1 MNLTLPISNPIWIS
15 FVILLLV
22 LTIPILMQR
31 IRCPQIAG
39 LILTGMI
46 IGSNGFNL
54 IENSP
59 SQLSFCGQLGM
70 LFIMFFAGLEIDIEQ
85 VRKSKTHGVLFG
97 IFTFIIPGALCYLA
111 CIKLLNLDNTV
122 SLVISCIL
130 GSHTLIAYPIISRYG
145 LSKLPIVTIA
155 VIGGLI
161 AITSALIIFSV
172 VQTTTTKAN
181 SWTYFLRFAI
191 ESIAYIFVIIFFYP
205 RLTRFFFKQDKNSFH
220 HFIFIM
226 LLLALSAGLAQLIGL
241 ESIIGA
247 FLAGIVLGRYIQGN
261 QALTNRIDFVG
272 NTFFVPFFLLN
283 TGMMINP
290 QSFIEGWDTIRIFA
304 ILFTICTFGKWIV
317 AFVFQK
323 ILKED
328 RHSRRIL
335 FGLSEAHAAGS
346 FAISFA
352 CIKLNLMDND
362 TLSVIVLIVL
372 FSCILS
378 TLVTEYSAYCKHKL
392 RTSQNKKES
401 MVEKNL
407 IHFTN
412 HHSVQSI
419 IDITNAIRTVSAE
432 QVGIHVTIN
441 GEHAKDFLRIGQEI
455 LDMANADAAES
466 GISMVFQNRIGN
478 NINDSIVNSA
488 NESDATRILLRLPV
502 PSQVNNHFY
511 NDFIN
516 PFVQDYAKELLFA
529 RVSIPLN
536 TVRNIIVIIPTPI
549 QPNIFIKNGVKM
561 FANMCGKIQCRIEFY
576 SDNTTLSYIHSYA
589 DTFNV
594 QKSHFYPIENIQ
606 DLDMVISGLK
616 NDHLLVLWGART
628 EHITHKHDDFAE
640 IFNQIQYLPAESNI
654 MLFYPQCNL
663 SVIENFV
670 INKTISHR
678 TDGDL
683 LKILRM

>member
-1 MNLTLPISNPIWIS
+1 MSAIFPLQNPIWVT
-15 FVILLLV
+15 FTILLSVLV
-22 LTIPILMQR
+22 VPILMQR

-46 IGSNGFNL
+46 IGSNGLDL

-85 VRKSKTHGVLFG
+85 VRKSKLHGILFG
-97 IFTFIIPGALCYLA
+97 IFTFIVPGCLCYFA
-111 CIKLLNLDNTV
+111 CIHILDMDNTLSFV
-122 SLVISCIL
+122 MSCIL
-130 GSHTLIAYPIISRYG
+130 GSQTLIAYPIISRYG

-155 VIGGLI
+155 IIGGLI
-161 AITSALIIFSV
+161 AITSALVLFSV
-172 VQTTTTKAN
+172 VQATAKES
-181 SWTYFLRFAI
+181 SWTRFI
-191 ESIAYIFVIIFFYP
+191 LLTVESAAYIFAVIFFYP
-205 RLTRFFFKQDKNSFH
+205 RLTRFFFKQVKNSFH
-220 HFIFIM
+220 HFVFIM
-226 LLLALSAGLAQLIGL
+226 ILLALSAGLAQLIGL

-247 FLAGIVLGRYIQGN
+247 FLAGIVLGRYVQGN

-272 NTFFVPFFLLN
+272 NTFFVPYFLLN

-290 QSFIEGWDTIRIFA
+290 RSFIEGWDVIQIFTL
-304 ILFTICTFGKWIV
+304 LFAACTLGKWIV
-317 AFVFQK
+317 AFAFQK

-328 RHSRRIL
+328 KHSRRIL
-335 FGLSEAHAAGS
+335 FGLSEAHAAGA
-346 FAISFA
+346 FAISFV
-352 CIKLNLMDND
+352 CIKLGIMGNN
-362 TLSVIVLIVL
+362 TFSVIVLIVL

-378 TLVTEYSAYCKHKL
+378 TLVTEYSAYTVHKL
-392 RTSQNKKES
+392 MTSHVPKENTL
-401 MVEKNL
+401 EKTL

-419 IDITNAIRTVSAE
+419 IDITNAIRTDSAQ

-441 GEHAKDFLRIGQEI
+441 GEHAKNFLRIGQEI
-455 LDMANADAAES
+455 LDMASAGSSES
-466 GISMVFQNRIGN
+466 GISIVTQNRIGN
-478 NINDSIVNSA
+478 NITDSIVNSA
-488 NESDATRILLRLPV
+488 NEYDATRILLRLPV

-511 NDFIN
+511 NEFIY

-536 TVRNIIVIIPTPI
+536 TIRNIIVIIPTPI

-561 FANMCGKIQCRIEFY
+561 FANMCRSIQCRIEFY
-576 SDNTTLSYIHSYA
+576 SDDTTLSYIHSYA
-589 DTFNV
+589 DTFSV
-594 QKSHFYPIENIQ
+594 HKSHFYPIGNIQ

>member
-1 MNLTLPISNPIWIS
+1 
-15 FVILLLV
+15 
-22 LTIPILMQR
+22 MQK

-39 LILTGMI
+39 LIIAGMLV
-46 IGSNGFNL
+46 GSNGFNL
-54 IENSP
+54 IESSP

-85 VRKSKTHGVLFG
+85 VRKSKTQGILFG
-97 IFTFIIPGALCYLA
+97 LFTFIIPGALCYLA
-111 CIKLLNLDNTV
+111 CTHILNINNTL
-122 SLVISCIL
+122 SLIISCIL
-130 GSHTLIAYPIISRYG
+130 GSQTLIAYPIISRYG

-155 VIGGLI
+155 IIGSLI
-161 AITSALIIFSV
+161 ALTSALIIFSI
-172 VQTTTTKAN
+172 VQATAKED
-181 SWTYFLRFAI
+181 SWTKLLLVAV
-191 ESIAYIFVIIFFYP
+191 ESAAYIFAVIFFYP

-226 LLLALSAGLAQLIGL
+226 LLLALSAGMAQLIGL

-304 ILFTICTFGKWIV
+304 ILFTICTFGKWAV
-317 AFVFQK
+317 AYAFQK

-352 CIKLNLMDND
+352 CIKLNLMDSN

-378 TLVTEYSAYCKHKL
+378 TLVTEYSAYCKHKI
-392 RTSQNKKES
+392 RTSQVKKENI
-401 MVEKNL
+401 VDKIL

-419 IDITNAIRTVSAE
+419 IDITNAIRTDSTE

-441 GEHAKDFLRIGQEI
+441 GEHAKNFLRIGQEI
-455 LDMANADAAES
+455 LDMANAGATES
-466 GISMVFQNRIGN
+466 GLSIVTQNRIGN

-488 NESDATRILLRLPV
+488 NEFDATRILLRLPV

-511 NDFIN
+511 NDFID

-561 FANMCGKIQCRIEFY
+561 FANMCNKIQCRIEFY
-576 SDNTTLSYIHSYA
+576 GDNTTLSYIHSYA
-589 DTFNV
+589 DAFNI

-606 DLDMVISGLK
+606 DLDMVIGGLK
-616 NDHLLVLWGART
+616 NDHLLVLWGSRT

-640 IFNQIQYLPAESNI
+640 IFNQIQYLSAENNI

-663 SVIENFV
+663 SQVENFV
-670 INKTISHR
+670 INKTVSRR
-678 TDGDL
+678 TDGNL